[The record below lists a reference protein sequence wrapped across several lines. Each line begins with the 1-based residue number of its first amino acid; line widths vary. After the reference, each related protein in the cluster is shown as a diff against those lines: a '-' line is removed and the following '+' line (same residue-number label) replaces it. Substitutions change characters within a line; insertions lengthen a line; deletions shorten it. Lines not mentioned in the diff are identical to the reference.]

1 LVAEFSEKFV
11 LVEVPILVIVGF
23 FDKFQNVIVANVD
36 VQILIE
42 NAFNIVEPD
51 QTSLFSVE

>member
-1 LVAEFSEKFV
+1 LVAEFCEKFV
-11 LVEVPILVIVGF
+11 LVEVPVLVIVGF
-23 FDKFQNVIVANVD
+23 FDKLQNVIVADVY

-42 NAFNIVEPD
+42 NAFDIVESD

>member
-42 NAFNIVEPD
+42 NAFNIIESD